1 MSIEQD
7 ILKRFADDL
16 SERIS
21 KKTILSL
28 KRIKDNLSGSDTGLK
43 NIWDEVCVQKQDEES
58 FHWDKYEIIINELI
72 SKQIQKLK
80 EHEKLAIWL
89 QTEEGFDWAYKNINH
104 DTENSILNFS
114 IQDLSKYISENYV
127 YIEASTFKN
136 KRINKFLAR
145 Y

>member
-58 FHWDKYEIIINELI
+58 FHWDKYEIIIHELI

-104 DTENSILNFS
+104 DIENSILNFS